1 MKLLIN
7 LMFLRA
13 VPLGFIQ
20 EPELCLADCS
30 SSLTQT
36 HYHKIAI
43 KLHTTTGNLTHVVSK
58 AENELDLPPLRA
70 EAGDTYPYAP
80 SQEAMTALRARVKPW
95 CPNEHTTPNR
105 GRHPGILH
113 DMASAASTARV
124 DPPTAPSPIE
134 PAQPLAAAPSAEA
147 WASLLELV
155 ESTSQSA

>member
-1 MKLLIN
+1 
-7 LMFLRA
+7 MFLRA

-20 EPELCLADCS
+20 ESELCLADCS

-58 AENELDLPPLRA
+58 KKAENELDLPPLRA
-70 EAGDTYPYAP
+70 EAGDTYPYPYAP

-113 DMASAASTARV
+113 DMA
-124 DPPTAPSPIE
+124 
-134 PAQPLAAAPSAEA
+134 LAAAPSAEA
-147 WASLLELV
+147 LASLLELV

>member
-1 MKLLIN
+1 
-7 LMFLRA
+7 MFLRA

-20 EPELCLADCS
+20 ESELCLADCS

-43 KLHTTTGNLTHVVSK
+43 KLHTTTGNLTHVVSKKK

-134 PAQPLAAAPSAEA
+134 PAQLLAAAPSAEA

>member
-1 MKLLIN
+1 
-7 LMFLRA
+7 MFLRA

-20 EPELCLADCS
+20 ESELCLADCS

-43 KLHTTTGNLTHVVSK
+43 KLHTTTGNLTHVVSKK

-113 DMASAASTARV
+113 DMA
-124 DPPTAPSPIE
+124 
-134 PAQPLAAAPSAEA
+134 LAAAPSAEA
-147 WASLLELV
+147 LASLLELV

>member
-20 EPELCLADCS
+20 ESELCLADCS

-36 HYHKIAI
+36 HYHKTASSNT
-43 KLHTTTGNLTHVVSK
+43 KDDT
-58 AENELDLPPLRA
+58 LDLPPLCPLLA
-70 EAGDTYPYAP
+70 VLET
-80 SQEAMTALRARVKPW
+80 MTVPRESVKPW
-95 CPNEHTTPNR
+95 CPNTTPSR

-113 DMASAASTARV
+113 DMACAAASTAPV

-134 PAQPLAAAPSAEA
+134 PAQPLAAAPSTKAC
-147 WASLLELV
+147 ASLLQVRLKLRGVLELV